1 MTSVE
6 LVQYVKDKADI
17 VAVIGHYLKL
27 TKKGADYVAICP
39 FHDDTKPSLSISPTK
54 KIFKCFVCGTGGNC
68 ITFVQKYEHVSFMQA
83 VKKVC
88 NICNIDVPGLDEV
101 VKVKPKEN
109 QDLLDAI
116 NNLTGFYHF
125 SLRQKDGEEARSYLE
140 KRNMNDDV
148 INHFKIG
155 YAPLDNTRSIKVLRE
170 RFNCSVETLEKAGI
184 LANSGSGFY
193 DRYRDRIMFP
203 LENTKGDIVGFSGRI
218 YKDSDK
224 GESKYVNSPETPIFQ
239 KSTILYNFRNAKD
252 SVRKD
257 GYLYVL
263 EGFMDVIACYKAGIN
278 SAVALMGTALTEA
291 HIALFKEL
299 GVEIRLCLDSD
310 NAGQNAMYS
319 TLKLFGKAKLK
330 YKIVRKFTGAKDAD
344 EYLNAFG
351 TDGLIDALN
360 SLAEPIEFEAKYLV
374 DNGKLNTLEAKDD
387 YLQTRLIA
395 FSRYKQLVR
404 KDLISRLADIL
415 SINKDD
421 LESMVDRAN
430 TFKPDDLIE
439 DKEVKKSYASKD
451 SLSNISTE
459 TINQNAIYDSCL
471 KYSLSKLKDKNII
484 TVSRL
489 DEGKKIDD
497 IIRAFS
503 KLKEKDWKLYV
514 IGDGK
519 EYNNLNSLID
529 ELELKDRVIL
539 TGYKNKEEIEKYN
552 IKTYSD
558 LTKYSDEFVFSP
570 TLAFEN
576 REDGLPGL
584 TKTYNMKFKAVKSMD
599 GSLRYQALTSG
610 KAA

>member
-1 MTSVE
+1 
-6 LVQYVKDKADI
+6 
-17 VAVIGHYLKL
+17 
-27 TKKGADYVAICP
+27 
-39 FHDDTKPSLSISPTK
+39 
-54 KIFKCFVCGTGGNC
+54 
-68 ITFVQKYEHVSFMQA
+68 
-83 VKKVC
+83 
-88 NICNIDVPGLDEV
+88 
-101 VKVKPKEN
+101 
-109 QDLLDAI
+109 
-116 NNLTGFYHF
+116 
-125 SLRQKDGEEARSYLE
+125 
-140 KRNMNDDV
+140 
-148 INHFKIG
+148 
-155 YAPLDNTRSIKVLRE
+155 
-170 RFNCSVETLEKAGI
+170 
-184 LANSGSGFY
+184 
-193 DRYRDRIMFP
+193 MFP
-203 LENTKGDIVGFSGRI
+203 LENTKGDIVGLSGRI

-387 YLQTRLIA
+387 YLQTRLLA

-430 TFKPDDLIE
+430 TFKPDDLIDE
-439 DKEVKKSYASKD
+439 KEVKKSYVSKD

-471 KYSLSKLKDKNII
+471 KYSLSKLKDKNIERYLNSI
-484 TVSRL
+484 ISKESCLIAKMAKNKDAYMEFENSQSMFISPYLNKIQNALADAYQKTGKETLDLEDYQNIIDMFEVSNDEDKDLVILIMEIMKKCKDKPYNPEYASDFRKLINDYNMVQKIYL
-489 DEGKKIDD
+489 DLIKGDTAKIDNTM
-497 IIRAFS
+497 RTARLA
-503 KLKEKDWKLYV
+503 KQKARTK
-514 IGDGK
+514 
-519 EYNNLNSLID
+519 
-529 ELELKDRVIL
+529 
-539 TGYKNKEEIEKYN
+539 KN
-552 IKTYSD
+552 
-558 LTKYSDEFVFSP
+558 
-570 TLAFEN
+570 
-576 REDGLPGL
+576 
-584 TKTYNMKFKAVKSMD
+584 
-599 GSLRYQALTSG
+599 
-610 KAA
+610 

>member
-1 MTSVE
+1 M
-6 LVQYVKDKADI
+6 
-17 VAVIGHYLKL
+17 
-27 TKKGADYVAICP
+27 
-39 FHDDTKPSLSISPTK
+39 
-54 KIFKCFVCGTGGNC
+54 
-68 ITFVQKYEHVSFMQA
+68 
-83 VKKVC
+83 
-88 NICNIDVPGLDEV
+88 
-101 VKVKPKEN
+101 
-109 QDLLDAI
+109 
-116 NNLTGFYHF
+116 
-125 SLRQKDGEEARSYLE
+125 
-140 KRNMNDDV
+140 
-148 INHFKIG
+148 
-155 YAPLDNTRSIKVLRE
+155 DNTRSIKVLRE

-471 KYSLSKLKDKNII
+471 KYSLSKLKDKNIEKYLNAI
-484 TVSRL
+484 ISKESCLIAKMAKNKDAYMEFENSQSMFISPYLNKIQNALADAYQKTGKETLDLEDYQNIIDMFEVSNDEDKDLVILIMEIMKKCKDKPYNPEYASDFRKLISDYNMVQKIYL
-489 DEGKKIDD
+489 DLIKGDTAKIDNTM
-497 IIRAFS
+497 RTARLA
-503 KLKEKDWKLYV
+503 KQKARTK
-514 IGDGK
+514 
-519 EYNNLNSLID
+519 
-529 ELELKDRVIL
+529 
-539 TGYKNKEEIEKYN
+539 KN
-552 IKTYSD
+552 
-558 LTKYSDEFVFSP
+558 
-570 TLAFEN
+570 
-576 REDGLPGL
+576 
-584 TKTYNMKFKAVKSMD
+584 
-599 GSLRYQALTSG
+599 
-610 KAA
+610 